1 MDNNEK
7 TSEKITKW
15 LLVVISVLFSGSHAP
30 SSSDHC
36 DHRSIAERMEGLCSC
51 SDR

>member
-15 LLVVISVLFSGSHAP
+15 LLFLTLFLVFLQPGH
-30 SSSDHC
+30 
-36 DHRSIAERMEGLCSC
+36 
-51 SDR
+51 

>member
-15 LLVVISVLFSGSHAP
+15 LLVVISVPGSHA
-30 SSSDHC
+30 SFSSDHR

>member
-7 TSEKITKW
+7 TSEKITKMAACRDQR
-15 LLVVISVLFSGSHAP
+15 SVSGSHAP